1 MGGEAGWLV
10 RDGERICAVEVA
22 GTFRD
27 RSRGL
32 LGRDGIDG
40 ALLLRPAASV
50 HTFGMRFD
58 LDVAFL
64 DRDLTV
70 LRVVT
75 MRRNRL
81 GRLVLR
87 ARCVLEA
94 EAGAFERW
102 GLRVDDRLTLS
113 G

>member
-1 MGGEAGWLV
+1 MAWLTK
-10 RDGERICAVEVA
+10 DGERICAVDVA
-22 GTFRD
+22 RSFRE

-40 ALLLRPAASV
+40 ALLLQPATSV
-50 HTFGMRFD
+50 HTFGMRFA

-64 DRDLTV
+64 DRDNAV

-81 GRLVLR
+81 GRPVLR
-87 ARCVLEA
+87 ARSVLEA

-102 GLRVDDRLTLS
+102 GLRSGDRLAITD
-113 G
+113 